1 MFSRLRS
8 ILGRNVSTMASARK
22 PPAEPL
28 VVVLGSTGTGKS
40 ELAVELATRLNGEV
54 INADAMQLYNGLP
67 IITNKITP
75 AEQRGVPHHLLGH
88 ISLDETP
95 WDVDDFRREAN
106 RVIRDIRSRGCLPIL
121 VGGSQY
127 YVDPLL
133 FKEVILDDMEMD
145 TSTSFPILQES
156 GEVMLHELRKV
167 DPVMADRWHPNDRRK
182 IQRSLEIYLRTGKRA
197 SDYYAEQQARKEA
210 AQQDPTDQEPWENL
224 LFWVYSEREVLRTR
238 LDNRVDKM
246 VDGGLLPEVRE
257 LFEFKRQKDA
267 AGQILDMT
275 KGIWQSIGYK
285 QFESYMTAVDEG
297 KEQAETDRLKTAA
310 LEEMKTAT
318 RRYAVYQTRWI
329 RLKQIPRLRDVG
341 PDAINSLYLLDST
354 DVTSYKD
361 NVVEPAVKLATQFL
375 QGEARAPPA
384 DLSPLAHEVL
394 TQVSNPPPK
403 ATPCKRMCEVCH
415 TVLMTEEAWEKHHKS
430 ATHRRVV
437 RKKKRTSLVPVE
449 NTAEAE
455 EAEDSGGDKSSPDI
469 SSMFSE

>member
-1 MFSRLRS
+1 
-8 ILGRNVSTMASARK
+8 
-22 PPAEPL
+22 
-28 VVVLGSTGTGKS
+28 
-40 ELAVELATRLNGEV
+40 
-54 INADAMQLYNGLP
+54 MQLYNGLP

-106 RVIRDIRSRGCLPIL
+106 RVIQDIRSRGRLPIL

-145 TSTSFPILQES
+145 ASTSFPILRES

-210 AQQDPTDQEPWENL
+210 AQQDPTDQQPWENL

-257 LFEFKRQKDA
+257 LFEFKHQKDA

-310 LEEMKTAT
+310 LDEMKTAT

-455 EAEDSGGDKSSPDI
+455 EADDSGDNKSGPDI
-469 SSMFSE
+469 SSMFLE

>member
-1 MFSRLRS
+1 
-8 ILGRNVSTMASARK
+8 MASFRK

-40 ELAVELATRLNGEV
+40 ELAVELATRLNGEI

-95 WDVDDFRREAN
+95 WDVDDFKREAN
-106 RVIRDIRSRGCLPIL
+106 RVIQEIRSRGRLPIL

-133 FKEVILDDMEMD
+133 FKEVILDDLELD
-145 TSTSFPILQES
+145 TSKSFPILRES

-167 DPVMADRWHPNDRRK
+167 DPVMAERWHPNDRRK

-197 SDYYAEQQARKEA
+197 SDHYAEQQARKEA
-210 AQQDPTDQEPWENL
+210 AQQDPTDQQTWQNL
-224 LFWVYSEREVLRTR
+224 LFWVYSEREVLRAR

-257 LFEFKRQKDA
+257 LFEFKRQKEA

-285 QFESYMTAVDEG
+285 QFEPYMTAVDEG
-297 KEQAETDRLKTAA
+297 RNQVETDRLKTVA
-310 LEEMKTAT
+310 LEEMKSAT

-341 PDAINSLYLLDST
+341 PEAINNLYLLDST
-354 DVTSYKD
+354 DVSCYKE
-361 NVVEPAVKLATQFL
+361 NVVEPAVKLASQFL
-375 QGEARAPPA
+375 TGEARARPI
-384 DLSPLAHEVL
+384 DFSPLAHEVL
-394 TQVSNPPPK
+394 TQASNPVPK
-403 ATPCKRMCEVCH
+403 SLPCKRMCEVCQ
-415 TVLMTEEAWEKHHKS
+415 TVLMTEEAWEKHLKS
-430 ATHRRVV
+430 ATHRRVL
-437 RKKKRTSLVPVE
+437 RRKKRTSLVLVE
-449 NTAEAE
+449 KTAEAK
-455 EAEDSGGDKSSPDI
+455 ADPGDAPSSPDI
-469 SSMFSE
+469 GFMFSE

>member
-1 MFSRLRS
+1 
-8 ILGRNVSTMASARK
+8 MASLRT
-22 PPAEPL
+22 PPTEPL

-40 ELAVELATRLNGEV
+40 ELAVELATRLNGEI

-95 WDVDDFRREAN
+95 WDVDDFKREAN
-106 RVIRDIRSRGCLPIL
+106 QVIREIRSRGRLPIL

-133 FKEVILDDMEMD
+133 FKEVILDDLEMD
-145 TSTSFPILQES
+145 TSKSFPILRES

-197 SDYYAEQQARKEA
+197 SDHYAEQQARKEV
-210 AQQDPTDQEPWENL
+210 AQQDPTDQQTWQNL
-224 LFWVYSEREVLRTR
+224 LFWVYSEREVLRAR
-238 LDNRVDKM
+238 LDSRVDKM

-257 LFEFKRQKDA
+257 LFEFKRQKDVA
-267 AGQILDMT
+267 DNRLDMT

-285 QFESYMTAVDEG
+285 QFEPYLEAVDEG
-297 KEQAETDRLKTAA
+297 QDQAETDRLKKAA

-329 RLKQIPRLRDVG
+329 RLKQIPRLCDIG

-354 DVTSYKD
+354 DVSSYKD
-361 NVVEPAVKLATQFL
+361 NVVEPAVKLASQFL
-375 QGEARAPPA
+375 NGEARAPPV

-394 TQVSNPPPK
+394 TQVSNPAPK

-415 TVLMTEEAWEKHHKS
+415 TVLMTEEAWEKHLKS
-430 ATHRRVV
+430 AAHRRVL
-437 RKKKRTSLVPVE
+437 RKKKRTSLVLVE
-449 NTAEAE
+449 KTAEAE
-455 EAEDSGGDKSSPDI
+455 EESGGDKSDPDI
-469 SSMFSE
+469 GSMFSE